1 MNVTISKHRVI
12 DWRFDRLNGKQK
24 LTSESNRISAA
35 STAYVD
41 AVCRA
46 WGWSWQ
52 EVGQADDDGFD
63 GLVYLRTKRINEDRP
78 KDRRSWKHEFTGG
91 LIQVQIKSG
100 ASYVACSGEE
110 FLEIRIPNLEA
121 KRGLWSKSPLPVALL
136 YVKEASSG
144 RLVSQAWWA
153 DLKRADSY
161 TQRGTVIVQL
171 KNRFQSGLE
180 CIRPFSRLATGQHR
194 AQGLVEID
202 MTQKGILP
210 ARINSISKPVK
221 FAAWEFYK
229 SWKAAGVTHPTLGEV
244 IINRTGW
251 SHITRVKRPVARIM
265 ASFELLPTAARI
277 ISTVETW
284 HRLRRGLTT
293 RQFPDGSWAEY
304 DYVGVSALVKWPAR
318 EASEVIV
325 ILKRETTLCEDL
337 IGEDSSAKGRIR
349 VVGTKTWFYS
359 VYEPGRRKG
368 KI

>member
-1 MNVTISKHRVI
+1 VI
-12 DWRFDRLNGKQK
+12 DCLFDCLNGKQK
-24 LTSESNRISAA
+24 VTSESNRISAA

-63 GLVYLRTKRINEDRP
+63 GLVYLRSKRINKDRP

-91 LIQVQIKSG
+91 LIQVQVKSG
-100 ASYVACSGEE
+100 ASYVDYTGED
-110 FLEIRIPNLEA
+110 FLEVRIPNLEI
-121 KRGLWSKSPLPVALL
+121 KRDLWSKSPLPVALV
-136 YVKEASSG
+136 YVKEAAPG
-144 RLVSQAWWA
+144 KLVSQAWWA

-161 TQRGTVIVQL
+161 TKRGSVIVQL
-171 KNRFQSGLE
+171 KNRFQSGQE

-202 MTQKGILP
+202 MTKKSSLP
-210 ARINSISKPVK
+210 ARINSFSQPIK
-221 FAAWEFYK
+221 FAAWDFYRL
-229 SWKAAGVTHPTLGEV
+229 WKATGATHPTLGEV
-244 IINRTGW
+244 IVNRTGW
-251 SHITRVKRPVARIM
+251 SHITRVKRPLARIT

-277 ISTVETW
+277 IETVDTW
-284 HRLRRGLTT
+284 HRLRRGLKT
-293 RQFPDGSWAEY
+293 RKLPDGSWAEY

-325 ILKRETTLCEDL
+325 ILKRETTLSEDL
-337 IGEDSSAKGRIR
+337 LAKDSSAKSGIR
-349 VVGTKTWFYS
+349 VIGTKTWFYS

-368 KI
+368 KT